1 MRFSWYFLSRS
12 ATREAT
18 CIHQFITPVY
28 HASFHWLWKE
38 KLWNH
43 QKVSKHYEYYGTFV
57 KKLFKIKQY
66 IVLAKI
72 CQEKWFFWVWF
83 YFMDKSISLWCAI
96 ILFLSFCP
104 RLYPKIKSWAGNETW
119 SYLVMTLN
127 ADVHIFW
134 KFQVISDGWVG
145 RWSLLFFSQ
154 VKNSKLPF
162 SERSN
167 LVN

>member
-1 MRFSWYFLSRS
+1 MRLALVFIRNSSLREKFTFCFLGDFCQYWQNFHCGRRTNELGNNFIKFLRFSWYFLSRS

-28 HASFHWLWKE
+28 HAAFHWLWKE
-38 KLWNH
+38 KLCNH

-57 KKLFKIKQY
+57 NKLFKIKQY

-83 YFMDKSISLWCAI
+83 YFMDKSISLWWAI
-96 ILFLSFCP
+96 ILFLSFCL

-119 SYLVMTLN
+119 S
-127 ADVHIFW
+127 
-134 KFQVISDGWVG
+134 
-145 RWSLLFFSQ
+145 
-154 VKNSKLPF
+154 
-162 SERSN
+162 
-167 LVN
+167 